1 MLVSYYRD
9 IALLKALYWRM
20 FDQFRW
26 LVQETNSL
34 LEETTLYDHL
44 SKYGGFSDVQLL
56 ELVTDS

>member
-1 MLVSYYRD
+1 
-9 IALLKALYWRM
+9 M